1 MDTNRRRWKPML
13 VAGALAMFAA
23 AAHADPPPVHYC
35 EIALDFSVN
44 GKKVAAPSAIVEFG
58 QEAEITIGNPEE
70 HAWRFRILTDAPTVV
85 RRANVIAISLTLE
98 EIAKDTAYARAS
110 PEIKAVPGQRIDIE
124 TIFTG
129 GDGRNA
135 HIGLVANP
143 RTDAEIEA
151 VRQGAVEGEP

>member
-1 MDTNRRRWKPML
+1 ML

-70 HAWRFRILTDAPTVV
+70 HAWRFRILADPPTVV
-85 RRANVIAISLTLE
+85 RRANVIPVSIGLDELAE
-98 EIAKDTAYARAS
+98 GIAYPRAS
-110 PEIKAVPGQRIDIE
+110 PELRAVPGQRADIE
-124 TIFTG
+124 ANFG
-129 GDGRNA
+129 DSDGRRA
-135 HIGLVANP
+135 HVAVVVNL
-143 RTDAEIEA
+143 RSDAEIEA
-151 VRQGAVEGEP
+151 LRSGSGQQEQN